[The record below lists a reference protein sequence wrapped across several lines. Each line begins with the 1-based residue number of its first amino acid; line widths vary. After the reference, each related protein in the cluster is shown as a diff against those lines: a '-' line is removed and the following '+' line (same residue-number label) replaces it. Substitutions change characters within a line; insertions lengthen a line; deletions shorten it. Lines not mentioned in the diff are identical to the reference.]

1 MKNARELSPAGE
13 YQRRLQQFDL
23 QEIDAADQRSVLH
36 LKYLSRLRRVLRAIR
51 RYCPPEAKLLEIGCS
66 QANASLLLAE
76 AGYVTVAV
84 DLLAEA
90 LQYAHS
96 KHERGELH
104 TVAGSAEALPFK
116 AESFAGAILGE
127 LLEHCADPA
136 AIVRQARAAVR
147 PGGTLVITTPNGQY
161 LGSDQ
166 PLYRPDL
173 RPAEEL
179 GRRQFGPA
187 GADHLFAFSREAL
200 IKLLR
205 GCGLQI
211 VRCDYT
217 GSLLYSDKLRLLK
230 HLLPRRWLDLLSSV
244 INKLPWVNR
253 LLSYTL
259 VAICRRM

>member
-1 MKNARELSPAGE
+1 MIS
-13 YQRRLQQFDL
+13 
-23 QEIDAADQRSVLH
+23 
-36 LKYLSRLRRVLRAIR
+36 
-51 RYCPPEAKLLEIGCS
+51 
-66 QANASLLLAE
+66 
-76 AGYVTVAV
+76 
-84 DLLAEA
+84 
-90 LQYAHS
+90 
-96 KHERGELH
+96 
-104 TVAGSAEALPFK
+104 
-116 AESFAGAILGE
+116 
-127 LLEHCADPA
+127 
-136 AIVRQARAAVR
+136 
-147 PGGTLVITTPNGQY
+147 TPNGQY

-211 VRCDYT
+211 VCCGYT
-217 GSLLYSDKLRLLK
+217 GSVVYSDKLRLLK
-230 HLLPRRWLDLLSSV
+230 HLLPRRWLELLSALV
-244 INKLPWVNR
+244 NKVPWLNR